1 MRKIQLPV
9 TVNDNILN
17 GIESRSWPF
26 SEDIVSVSYSK
37 NEANGQN
44 IFVLQDHDFKA
55 EGWKTFIA
63 YDEIHTNMARLC
75 NFHIFDKLI
84 FTLNVKCKIFHDTQ
98 GQQSGAVCLCK
109 KCP

>member
-1 MRKIQLPV
+1 MRKTKLPV
-9 TVNDNILN
+9 KVNANILN
-17 GIESRSWPF
+17 GIESKSWPF
-26 SEDIVSVSYSK
+26 SDEIVSVSYSK

-75 NFHIFDKLI
+75 NFHIFDQERGL
-84 FTLNVKCKIFHDTQ
+84 TP
-98 GQQSGAVCLCK
+98 SGASRPAGEPKVLHLSFLFNNF
-109 KCP
+109 